1 MSGTEMAYLKGETM
15 PLADAKISVMTH
27 AFHYGTAV
35 FEGIRANWNA
45 EHEQLYLFR
54 MREHYERLRKS
65 ARALMMDLP
74 LSDDEL
80 CDITVDLVQRSDFH
94 QDVYIRPMVY
104 KSAEALGV
112 RLHGVQDDFLCF
124 LIPWGAYLDT
134 TGGVHVV
141 TSSWRRTEDQSI
153 PVRAKVTGAYINS
166 ALAKSEAEMA
176 GFDEA
181 ILLNEDGH
189 VSEGSG
195 ENIFIINDG
204 VIYTPPSSDNILVGI
219 TRNTVME
226 LAKTE
231 LGIPT
236 VERTLDRSEL
246 WLADEVFMTGT
257 AAHVTPISSVDRRT
271 IGNGETGP
279 ITAQLERL
287 YFDAIIG
294 NRDAYS
300 HWLTPVYTNSN
311 TSD

>member
-1 MSGTEMAYLKGETM
+1 M
-15 PLADAKISVMTH
+15 
-27 AFHYGTAV
+27 
-35 FEGIRANWNA
+35 
-45 EHEQLYLFR
+45 
-54 MREHYERLRKS
+54 
-65 ARALMMDLP
+65 
-74 LSDDEL
+74 
-80 CDITVDLVQRSDFH
+80 
-94 QDVYIRPMVY
+94 
-104 KSAEALGV
+104 
-112 RLHGVQDDFLCF
+112 
-124 LIPWGAYLDT
+124 
-134 TGGVHVV
+134 
-141 TSSWRRTEDQSI
+141 
-153 PVRAKVTGAYINS
+153 TGAYINS

>member
-1 MSGTEMAYLKGETM
+1 MSGTEMAYLKGEVM
-15 PLADAKISVMTH
+15 PLADAKLSVMTH
-27 AFHYGTAV
+27 ALHYGTAV

-80 CDITVDLVQRSDFH
+80 CEITVDLVRRSDFR

-112 RLHGVQDDFLCF
+112 RLHGIEDDFLCF

-166 ALAKSEAEMA
+166 ALAKTEAETS

-181 ILLNEDGH
+181 IMLNEDGH

-195 ENIFIINDG
+195 ENIFIVNDG

-226 LAKTE
+226 LADTE
-231 LGIPT
+231 LGIQT

-300 HWLTPVYTNSN
+300 HWLTPVYKDNS
-311 TSD
+311 SGD

>member
-1 MSGTEMAYLKGETM
+1 MSGTEMAYLQGEIM
-15 PLADAKISVMTH
+15 PLSEAKISIMTH
-27 AFHYGTAV
+27 ALHYGTAV

-45 EHEQLYLFR
+45 DHEELYLFR
-54 MREHYERLRKS
+54 MREHYKRLRKS
-65 ARALMMDLP
+65 ASALMMDLP

-80 CDITVDLVQRSDFH
+80 CDITIDLVRRSGFK
-94 QDVYIRPMVY
+94 QDVYVRPMVY

-112 RLHGVQDDFLCF
+112 RLHGVADDFLCF
-124 LIPWGAYLDT
+124 LIPWGAYLDA

-166 ALAKSEAEMA
+166 ALAKTEAETA

-181 ILLNEDGH
+181 IMLNEDGH

-226 LAKTE
+226 LAEQE

-257 AAHVTPISSVDRRT
+257 AAHVTPIASVDRRV
-271 IGNGETGP
+271 INGGQTGP

-294 NRDAYS
+294 NRDAYA
-300 HWLTPVYTNSN
+300 HWLTPIYTDS
-311 TSD
+311 

>member
-1 MSGTEMAYLKGETM
+1 MSGTEMAYLQGEVM
-15 PLADAKISVMTH
+15 PLSEAKISIMTH
-27 AFHYGTAV
+27 ALHYGTAV

-45 EHEQLYLFR
+45 DHEQLYLFR
-54 MREHYERLRKS
+54 MREHYERLRQS
-65 ARALMMDLP
+65 AHALMMDLP

-80 CDITVDLVQRSDFH
+80 CEITVDLVQHSGFK
-94 QDVYIRPMVY
+94 QDVYVRPMVY

-112 RLHGVQDDFLCF
+112 RLHGVADDFLCF

-166 ALAKSEAEMA
+166 ALAKTEAETA

-181 ILLNEDGH
+181 IMLNEDGH

-226 LAKTE
+226 LAEQE

-257 AAHVTPISSVDRRT
+257 AAHVTPIASVDRRM
-271 IGNGETGP
+271 INNGETGP

-294 NRDAYS
+294 NRDSYS
-300 HWLTPVYTNSN
+300 HWLTPIYTNSQ
-311 TSD
+311 

>member
-1 MSGTEMAYLKGETM
+1 MSGTEMAYLKGEVM
-15 PLADAKISVMTH
+15 PLADAKLSVMTH
-27 AFHYGTAV
+27 ALHYGTAV

-80 CDITVDLVQRSDFH
+80 CEITVDLVRKSDFR

-112 RLHGVQDDFLCF
+112 RLHGIEDDFLCF

-166 ALAKSEAEMA
+166 ALAKTEAETA

-181 ILLNEDGH
+181 IMLNEDGH

-195 ENIFIINDG
+195 ENIFIVNDG

-226 LAKTE
+226 LADTE
-231 LGIPT
+231 LGIQT

-300 HWLTPVYTNSN
+300 HWLTPVYTKNS
-311 TSD
+311 SGD

>member
-1 MSGTEMAYLKGETM
+1 MSGTEMAYLKGEVM
-15 PLADAKISVMTH
+15 PLADAKLSVMTH
-27 AFHYGTAV
+27 ALHYGTAV

-80 CDITVDLVQRSDFH
+80 CEITVDLVRKSDFR

-112 RLHGVQDDFLCF
+112 RLHGIEDDFLCF

-166 ALAKSEAEMA
+166 ALAKTEAETA

-181 ILLNEDGH
+181 IMLNEDGH

-195 ENIFIINDG
+195 ENIFIVNDG

-226 LAKTE
+226 LADTE
-231 LGIPT
+231 LGIQT

-300 HWLTPVYTNSN
+300 HWLTPVYTNNS
-311 TSD
+311 SGD

>member
-1 MSGTEMAYLKGETM
+1 MSGTEMAYLRGEVT
-15 PLADAKISVMTH
+15 PLSEAKISIMTH
-27 AFHYGTAV
+27 ALHYGTAV

-54 MREHYERLRKS
+54 MREHYERLRQS

-80 CDITVDLVQRSDFH
+80 CEITVDLVQRSGFK
-94 QDVYIRPMVY
+94 QDVYVRPMVY

-112 RLHGVQDDFLCF
+112 RLHGVADDFLCF

-166 ALAKSEAEMA
+166 ALAKTEAETA

-181 ILLNEDGH
+181 IMLNEDGH

-226 LAKTE
+226 LAEQE

-257 AAHVTPISSVDRRT
+257 AAHVTPIASVDRRM
-271 IGNGETGP
+271 INGGETGP

-294 NRDAYS
+294 NRDSYS
-300 HWLTPVYTNSN
+300 HWLTPIYTNN
-311 TSD
+311 Q